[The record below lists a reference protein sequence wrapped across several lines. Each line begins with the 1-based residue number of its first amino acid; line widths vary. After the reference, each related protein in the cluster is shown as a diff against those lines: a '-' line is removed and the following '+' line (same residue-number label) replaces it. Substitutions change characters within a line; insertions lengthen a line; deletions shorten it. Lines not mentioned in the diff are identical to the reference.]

1 MGEVLYSGDVAC
13 RIGTRAANGR
23 KTLARVNDIIGV
35 AERRH
40 HQRSGEPSSSG
51 AVKPPCQPV
60 DNGSYFCSIHSLGAR
75 SMASDI
81 QPMPCLGVAVD
92 HRIRRLF
99 KPVCNDLTELS
110 NHVSLIETR
119 GQSLERPHSEIQVTA
134 QLAGPAF
141 KGGIAVALQQPRHN
155 HPFEEGLD
163 AVIRDCETLYA
174 LDDVFAAVSCR
185 SLDIRTN
192 VTIVDLLPYVSEPI
206 ASIDGAIL
214 EKSFCASKHIMLA
227 KEPSVL
233 LCAGKIRL
241 PNTEQSRKRKGDA
254 FKLESIKFGEKFG
267 DTREPPVEAKIRR
280 EGNRGLV
287 TIRRVNGFHPSYAMN
302 YHPHVSC
309 LRQLQILIGAETCGM
324 LRGDWEEKKWMDELR
339 RRCQDVSEALS
350 GKRKSPI
357 PSYFLSPSQILVLT
371 YSQLESPSQS
381 PQSQSS
387 GQSSTKRNNTK
398 YLPEYQEIYSDK
410 LLGILRCVQSL
421 ISEPIPAVN
430 SSTALYKPLLTCGL
444 SEICNDVTLIL
455 RQMSRL
461 RLRSKGWPKYVAS
474 MNKAALKQAARDT
487 RRFTEDLKA
496 TGPSKNTQ
504 FAEIIQKGASVLSEI
519 IMRGDGRRP
528 EDRLDF
534 NETSEAFLNIAT
546 NIETLLMDLLL
557 EEEKDLHALEQEETL
572 SIKMG
577 RMALAPVR
585 N

>member
-1 MGEVLYSGDVAC
+1 
-13 RIGTRAANGR
+13 
-23 KTLARVNDIIGV
+23 
-35 AERRH
+35 
-40 HQRSGEPSSSG
+40 
-51 AVKPPCQPV
+51 
-60 DNGSYFCSIHSLGAR
+60 
-75 SMASDI
+75 
-81 QPMPCLGVAVD
+81 MPCLGVAVD

-99 KPVCNDLTELS
+99 KPVCNDLTEPS

-163 AVIRDCETLYA
+163 AVIRDCKTLYA
-174 LDDVFAAVSCR
+174 LDDVFAAVSCG

-192 VTIVDLLPYVSEPI
+192 VTIVDLLPYVSESI

-214 EKSFCASKHIMLA
+214 EESFRASKHIMLD

-241 PNTEQSRKRKGDA
+241 SNTEQFRKRKGDA
-254 FKLESIKFGEKFG
+254 SKLGSIEVGKKFGHIPKY
-267 DTREPPVEAKIRR
+267 PVEAKIHC
-280 EGNRGLV
+280 EGNRGFV

-309 LRQLQILIGAETCGM
+309 LRQLQIMIGAETCGM
-324 LRGDWEEKKWMDELR
+324 LRDDWEEEDWMGELR
-339 RRCQDVSEALS
+339 RRCKDVSEA
-350 GKRKSPI
+350 
-357 PSYFLSPSQILVLT
+357 PS
-371 YSQLESPSQS
+371 ESPSQS

-387 GQSSTKRNNTK
+387 GESSTKRNNTK
-398 YLPEYQEIYSDK
+398 YLPDYQELYSDK
-410 LLGILRCVQSL
+410 LLSIHRCVQSL

-444 SEICNDVTLIL
+444 SEIFNDVTLIL

-474 MNKAALKQAARDT
+474 INKAALKQAAIDT
-487 RRFTEDLKA
+487 RRFTVDLKA
-496 TGPSKNTQ
+496 TEPSKNAQ

-519 IMRGDGRRP
+519 IMRRDGWP
-528 EDRLDF
+528 LEDRLDF

-557 EEEKDLHALEQEETL
+557 EEERDLHALGQEQTL

-577 RMALAPVR
+577 RMTLAPVL